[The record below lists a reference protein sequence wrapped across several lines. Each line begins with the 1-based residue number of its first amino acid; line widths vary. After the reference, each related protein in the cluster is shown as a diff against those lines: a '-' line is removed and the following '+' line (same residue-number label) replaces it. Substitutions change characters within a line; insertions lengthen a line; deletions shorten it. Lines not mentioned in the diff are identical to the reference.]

1 MERLAATGTSNPQL
15 YQNKTGLPSVDEMKE
30 EYQLAGK
37 ATFLDAASF
46 TYKREVIQYC
56 NGSIHPRNDV
66 FQFLTVLEAVL
77 TFTDTTI
84 HEVTQQQHD
93 QFKEAVRRR
102 FLDLY
107 KVNERNLFFNA
118 PSSTVHEMVQKVMA
132 AT

>member
-15 YQNKTGLPSVDEMKE
+15 YQNKTGRPSVDQMKE
-30 EYQLAGK
+30 ECQLAGK

-56 NGSIHPRNDV
+56 NGSIHPRSDV

-77 TFTDTTI
+77 AFTDTTI

-107 KVNERNLFFNA
+107 KVSAEDLFFNA

>member
-15 YQNKTGLPSVDEMKE
+15 YQNKTGRPSIDQMKE
-30 EYQLAGK
+30 ECQLAGK

-56 NGSIHPRNDV
+56 NGGIEPRNAV

-84 HEVTQQQHD
+84 HEATQEQHD
-93 QFKEAVRRR
+93 QFKEAVRKR

-107 KVNERNLFFNA
+107 KMSAEDLFFNA